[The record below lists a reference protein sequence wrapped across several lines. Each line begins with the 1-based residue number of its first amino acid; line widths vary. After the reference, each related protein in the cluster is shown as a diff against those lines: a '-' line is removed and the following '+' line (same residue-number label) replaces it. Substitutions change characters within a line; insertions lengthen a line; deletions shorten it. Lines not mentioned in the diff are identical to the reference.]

1 MKLIVSRH
9 SLIVKTAAAFLRSF
23 CPFKIPLLSLY
34 FFDRGV
40 LIFCCQCTSIHTVV
54 EICLQWLLNKQYI
67 HEGTLNGDFSPQ
79 SGNTLLTIYYVLFDL
94 QAEATLSHELGWKY
108 YILRVP
114 RVHILDSSSGFR
126 QGFATGVPPKS
137 LSQKLSPDFIP
148 RIRRVC
154 PQN

>member
-40 LIFCCQCTSIHTVV
+40 LIICCQCKSIHKVV
-54 EICLQWLLNKQYI
+54 EIRLQWLLNKQYI
-67 HEGTLNGDFSPQ
+67 HEGTLYGDIRTQ
-79 SGNTLLTIYYVLFDL
+79 TIYYVLFDL

-137 LSQKLSPDFIP
+137 LSQKFYPFSF
-148 RIRRVC
+148 
-154 PQN
+154 Q